1 MKSADIKSE
10 AFRAA
15 ALRSERTRILA
26 TLAVFVIV
34 LLLVALREFFAA
46 TGAQTQ
52 LLVRASVFL
61 VIVLAYEAAILVL
74 VHKHISR
81 NKELPSWA
89 WFLNIL
95 VETSFPTI
103 GLFILTQTD
112 FWGPYRALN
121 APAILAYFFF
131 ITLSVLRLSPLL
143 SFFTGVVSMVG
154 FLVVTAYTYW
164 MYPEPSSVAALPVSI
179 YMTYGACLLIGG
191 LIAAGVAKQ
200 VRVHVIAALR
210 EAESRRKAEQLER
223 EMDIA
228 RSIQLGLLP
237 KGPPDVPGFEI
248 AGWSKP
254 ADQTGGDYFDWLTLP
269 DGRTIISIADV
280 TGHGIGPALIVAAC
294 RAYFRAVAMKHQ
306 SLEEVVSHVNHLL
319 TYDLPP
325 AKFITAVVG
334 ILDPKEHA
342 MQMFSAGHGP
352 LLFYRAETGSVEE
365 LPVDALP
372 LGLMDMDGEKSER
385 LASEVRFMAGDVLIW
400 VTDGFF
406 EWASA
411 DGELYG
417 TDRLREAV
425 RMRHAASPADLIA
438 ELHSDVLSFVGG
450 TEQIDDLT
458 AVVVKRC
465 L

>member
-1 MKSADIKSE
+1 MKPVDIKSE
-10 AFRAA
+10 AFRVA

-26 TLAVFVIV
+26 TLVVVVII
-34 LLLVALREFFAA
+34 LLVIALRGYFA
-46 TGAQTQ
+46 TDDAQTQ
-52 LLVRASVFL
+52 LLVWASVFL
-61 VIVLAYEAAILVL
+61 AIILAYEAVILVF
-74 VHKHISR
+74 VHKHVSR

-89 WFLNIL
+89 WFFNIL

-103 GLFILTQTD
+103 GLLILTNSE
-112 FWGPYRALN
+112 FWGPYRALT
-121 APAILAYFFF
+121 APNTLAYFFF

-164 MYPEPSSVAALPVSI
+164 MYPEQSSVAALPVSI
-179 YMTYGACLLIGG
+179 YMTYGAFLMIGG
-191 LIAAGVAKQ
+191 LIAAGVARQ

-210 EAESRRKAEQLER
+210 EAESRREAEQLKR

-237 KGPPDVPGFEI
+237 KDLPDVPGFEI

-254 ADQTGGDYFDWLTLP
+254 ADETGGDYFDWLTLP

-294 RAYFRAVAMKHQ
+294 RAYFRAVAMNDQ
-306 SLEEVVSHVNHLL
+306 SLEEVVLHVNELL
-319 TYDLPP
+319 THDLPP

-352 LLFYRAETGSVEE
+352 LLFYRAETDSVEE
-365 LPVDALP
+365 LPVNSLP
-372 LGLMDMDGEKSER
+372 LGLMDEEKSER
-385 LASEVRFMAGDVLIW
+385 VAREVRFMAGDMLVW

-406 EWASA
+406 EWAKA

-417 TDRLREAV
+417 TDRLKEAV
-425 RMRHAASPADLIA
+425 RLRHAASPTDLIA
-438 ELHSDVLSFVGG
+438 ELHRDVLSFVGG